1 MEILLLSDIVIIFG
15 LSIAVLFIFHM
26 IRVPAIVGFLLTGI
40 LAGPHGL
47 GLVEAVHEVEILADV
62 GVVFLFFAI
71 GLEFSL
77 RSMLKIKKSI
87 LLGGSLQVLL
97 TILAVFAIARQI
109 GMTFG
114 ESIFIG
120 FLISL
125 SSAAIVLKLVHERG
139 EVDSPHGQTSHAIL
153 LFQDVAIVPM
163 MLLVPLLAGA
173 TGDPGESLILLLV
186 KGLGILLLVV
196 VCAKWIVPQALYQ
209 ITRTRSQ
216 ELFLLSV
223 FMICFTVMWLTSSI
237 GLSIAL
243 GAFMAGLIISE
254 SEYSYHALGNV
265 LPFRD
270 VFISF
275 FFVSIGMLLDLNFLF
290 NRLGVILLIA
300 IGVLALKTIIACF
313 VAVLLGFPLR
323 TVILVGF
330 SLSQVGEFSFHLS
343 RTGVEYGMLAGDIY
357 QIFLTVSVLTM
368 AATPFIIALAP
379 RIADTVFRLPLP
391 RRLKSGLHPV
401 QEIKVTDIEDHLI
414 IIGFG
419 VNGRNLSRAARVA
432 GIPYAIIE
440 MNPEIV
446 RTEQAKGEPIYYG
459 DAIHGVILQHAYIEG
474 ARIVVIAISDP
485 AATRRITAIVRKLN
499 PTIHIIVRTRY
510 LQEMQPLYEIGAD
523 EVIPEELETSVEIF
537 TRVLVKYLM
546 PRDEIE
552 SFIDVVRSDSYEMF
566 RSISRESVP
575 FPCFKP
581 HLPGVDIVTLRVF
594 ERAPAVGKTLGQIEL
609 RKKYGVTLLAVRR
622 NSRMLSNPDVGMSFC
637 AGDLLV
643 VIGQPDK
650 IAGVTGLFSNPEEGG
665 N

>member
-1 MEILLLSDIVIIFG
+1 
-15 LSIAVLFIFHM
+15 
-26 IRVPAIVGFLLTGI
+26 
-40 LAGPHGL
+40 
-47 GLVEAVHEVEILADV
+47 
-62 GVVFLFFAI
+62 
-71 GLEFSL
+71 
-77 RSMLKIKKSI
+77 
-87 LLGGSLQVLL
+87 
-97 TILAVFAIARQI
+97 
-109 GMTFG
+109 
-114 ESIFIG
+114 
-120 FLISL
+120 
-125 SSAAIVLKLVHERG
+125 
-139 EVDSPHGQTSHAIL
+139 
-153 LFQDVAIVPM
+153 
-163 MLLVPLLAGA
+163 
-173 TGDPGESLILLLV
+173 
-186 KGLGILLLVV
+186 
-196 VCAKWIVPQALYQ
+196 
-209 ITRTRSQ
+209 
-216 ELFLLSV
+216 
-223 FMICFTVMWLTSSI
+223 
-237 GLSIAL
+237 
-243 GAFMAGLIISE
+243 
-254 SEYSYHALGNV
+254 
-265 LPFRD
+265 
-270 VFISF
+270 
-275 FFVSIGMLLDLNFLF
+275 
-290 NRLGVILLIA
+290 
-300 IGVLALKTIIACF
+300 
-313 VAVLLGFPLR
+313 
-323 TVILVGF
+323 
-330 SLSQVGEFSFHLS
+330 
-343 RTGVEYGMLAGDIY
+343 MLAGDIY

-552 SFIDVVRSDSYEMF
+552 SFIAVVRSDSYEMF